1 MEKRGNKEDL
11 GKVSPLC
18 LARSWGRSS
27 WKLLRYMDSKE
38 LIDESQHSFTKGKL
52 CLANLMALY
61 KGVTALVDE
70 GRANDIKSMWTC
82 ADI

>member
-1 MEKRGNKEDL
+1 
-11 GKVSPLC
+11 
-18 LARSWGRSS
+18 
-27 WKLLRYMDSKE
+27 MDSKE